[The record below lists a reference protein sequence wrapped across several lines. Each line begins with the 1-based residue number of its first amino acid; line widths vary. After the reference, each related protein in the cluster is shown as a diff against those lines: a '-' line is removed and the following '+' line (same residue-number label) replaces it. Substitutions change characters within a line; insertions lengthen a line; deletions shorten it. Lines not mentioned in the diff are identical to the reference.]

1 MLQVYCRYHPQLFKE
16 IFCDWKILSLSW
28 LEEKHLM
35 CVGMG
40 YGFIG
45 QLLIIELKINC
56 FVESHKEFRHIR
68 NLGSFHLRNLSFV

>member
-1 MLQVYCRYHPQLFKE
+1 
-16 IFCDWKILSLSW
+16 
-28 LEEKHLM
+28 M